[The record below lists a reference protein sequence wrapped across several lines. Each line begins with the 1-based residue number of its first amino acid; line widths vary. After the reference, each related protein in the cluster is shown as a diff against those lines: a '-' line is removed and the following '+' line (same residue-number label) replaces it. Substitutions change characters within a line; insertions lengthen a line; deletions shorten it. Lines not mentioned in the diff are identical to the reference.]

1 MYYGGV
7 NLEKVLIEFINTWS
21 SCDGY
26 TRAVEVSA
34 AKYKDKVDVKI
45 YYAGKDFDYIKKY
58 GVIFKGTMIINGKK
72 KIDRISKDIID
83 KEIREAVMKLE
94 WLEVIISYADIRIF
108 KIYVTSFNKHVKW
121 SSSMVNI

>member
-1 MYYGGV
+1 M
-7 NLEKVLIEFINTWS
+7 
-21 SCDGY
+21 
-26 TRAVEVSA
+26 
-34 AKYKDKVDVKI
+34 KI

-94 WLEVIISYADIRIF
+94 
-108 KIYVTSFNKHVKW
+108 
-121 SSSMVNI
+121 